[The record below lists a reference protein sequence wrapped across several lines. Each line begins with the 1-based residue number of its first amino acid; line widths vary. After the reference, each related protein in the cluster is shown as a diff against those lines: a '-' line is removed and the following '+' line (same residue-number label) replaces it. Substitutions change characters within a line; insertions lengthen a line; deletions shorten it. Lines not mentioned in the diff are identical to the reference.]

1 MKYLILGATSG
12 LGRELAYSLAK
23 KNYNLVIISRDE
35 RDLKAIKE
43 DLEIQYKISV
53 QYFELN
59 LSSFERIQDFFNTN
73 PNIINEIDGILMPVG
88 MTIEKDEIA
97 NNIEN
102 TNAIIQANLGSI
114 IYFVSKFLPIFIE
127 KNKGT
132 IVGFGSISGMIG
144 REKNVVYASA
154 KRALESFFESL
165 AISTFST
172 KINTQFYI
180 VGYLD
185 TNSSYGKKILLPKGS
200 VKKLANIVYN
210 NFNKDY
216 KKIYYPYWWM
226 YINILLKIIPFY
238 FLKIIYRLTN
248 KIINEE

>member
-23 KNYNLVIISRDE
+23 KNNNLVIISRDA

-43 DLEIQYKISV
+43 DLEIQYKIAV

-59 LSSFERIQDFFNTN
+59 LSSFEKIQDFFNNN
-73 PNIINEIDGILMPVG
+73 PDIINEIDGILMPVG
-88 MTIEKDEIA
+88 MTLEKDGIA
-97 NNIEN
+97 NNLEN

-114 IYFVSKFLPIFIE
+114 IYFVSKFLPVFIK

-132 IVGFGSISGMIG
+132 IVGFGSISGMLG

-185 TNSSYGKKILLPKGS
+185 TNLSYRKKTLLPKSS
-200 VKKLANIVYN
+200 VKKLASNVFN
-210 NFNKDY
+210 NFNKNY
-216 KKIYYPYWWM
+216 KKIYFPYWWI
-226 YINILLKIIPFY
+226 YVNILFKITPFY
-238 FLKIIYRLTN
+238 FLRIIYRLTN
-248 KIINEE
+248 KIINEK